1 MSRRRNQCRQTGNT
15 GNTGRAALGT
25 RPAHGTS
32 WMLVLGRGS
41 RVDMKCS
48 ALFLMLLLHCVRS
61 VSASYPRAYNV
72 TWKSTNFKTVLT
84 WDPKPSHLYSYTVEF
99 FRIGGDKMRN
109 PHCIRSS
116 FPQCDLSNFL
126 TELRSSYMAEI
137 LSEPP
142 LGETSDLIEFPY
154 SRSPRF
160 CPYNDT
166 DIGKPDF
173 KLEVSADKKKTS
185 LFVTDPL
192 TALFKDG
199 RQLNIRDIFS
209 DQLMY
214 KVTYR
219 KNKSTGK
226 KEHISK
232 TNVIELT
239 NLDQGESYCFS
250 IQAYIPSRTIT
261 KQLGEQSQ
269 FQCSEENSSILKDYS
284 PVVIFVAV
292 LFILLL
298 VGSIIGATVAC
309 CKHRRKVLQKEK
321 EAVPLAPI

>member
-1 MSRRRNQCRQTGNT
+1 
-15 GNTGRAALGT
+15 
-25 RPAHGTS
+25 
-32 WMLVLGRGS
+32 MLVLGRGS

-99 FRIGGDKMRN
+99 FRKVDQDQRRIN

-116 FPQCDLSNFL
+116 FPQCDLSNSL

-142 LGETSDLIEFPY
+142 LGETSELTEFPY

-261 KQLGEQSQ
+261 KQLGEESQ

-321 EAVPLAPI
+321 EAVPLASI

>member
-1 MSRRRNQCRQTGNT
+1 KGSNLQSSHTCVLESRSN
-15 GNTGRAALGT
+15 GT
-25 RPAHGTS
+25 FQPFA
-32 WMLVLGRGS
+32 
-41 RVDMKCS
+41 
-48 ALFLMLLLHCVRS
+48 
-61 VSASYPRAYNV
+61 ASYPRAYNV

-99 FRIGGDKMRN
+99 FRKVDQDQRRIN

-116 FPQCDLSNFL
+116 FPQCDLSNSL

-142 LGETSDLIEFPY
+142 LGETSELTEFPY

-261 KQLGEQSQ
+261 KQLGEESQ
-269 FQCSEENSSILKDYS
+269 FQCSEENSSILKGKAESESESD
-284 PVVIFVAV
+284 
-292 LFILLL
+292 LFIAI
-298 VGSIIGATVAC
+298 VHVVHSITQARNLSRCDAATFNI
-309 CKHRRKVLQKEK
+309 EK
-321 EAVPLAPI
+321 TINTRIR